1 MRLSDATYHALKRL
15 HSLTGVVPIG
25 LFLLAHFFTNS
36 KAVQGPALF
45 DHAAGEL
52 ASIPYVVLVEA
63 LGIWL
68 PILFH
73 MVLGI
78 VIATTAQATGTAKG
92 NPRYWQYLLQRASGI
107 FLVAFIVYHT
117 WATRF
122 SPEYLASPSAYAYMR
137 EHLSHPG
144 VFAFYVAGIAA
155 ACYHLGNGLFGF
167 AIHWGLVTGARAQ
180 RQLARLGL
188 AVGLVL
194 TLVGLNALLGFLG
207 LGFGKDIFQKPHAA
221 PHEAVVVSEGGR

>member
-1 MRLSDATYHALKRL
+1 MRISDANYHLLKRL

-25 LFLLAHFFTNS
+25 LFLLVHFFTNS
-36 KAVQGPALF
+36 KAVQGPDLF

-52 ASIPYVVLVEA
+52 ASVPYIVLVEA

-78 VIATTAQATGTAKG
+78 VIATTAQATGTVKE
-92 NPRYWQYLLQRASGI
+92 NPRYWQYLLQRGTGI

-122 SPEYLASPSAYAYMR
+122 SGEYLHSASAYQYMR

-144 VFAFYVAGIAA
+144 VFAFYAVGIAS
-155 ACYHLGNGLFGF
+155 ACYHFGNGLFGF
-167 AIHWGLVTGARAQ
+167 AIHWGIVTGVRAQ
-180 RQLARLGL
+180 RQVARLGL
-188 AVGLVL
+188 AAGLVL
-194 TLVGLNALLGFLG
+194 TLVGFNALLGFLG
-207 LGFGKDIFQKPHAA
+207 HGVNLFQKPHAA
-221 PHEAVVVSEGGR
+221 PHDVVVVTGGPR